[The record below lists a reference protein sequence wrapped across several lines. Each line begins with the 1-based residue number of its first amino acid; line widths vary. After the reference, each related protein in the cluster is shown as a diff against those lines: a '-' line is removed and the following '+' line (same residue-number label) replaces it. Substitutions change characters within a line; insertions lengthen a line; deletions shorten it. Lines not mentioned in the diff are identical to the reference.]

1 MYLTHIFLCLTM
13 SGTFQT
19 SQEIADNA
27 TAIRNSIYTKRFPQC
42 FVEHTNVSKD
52 FLYYLPLS
60 VITEFSDSPL
70 FKGQR
75 LTLPYPSVRPDIE
88 VSDELLLYYKK
99 RPESEGL
106 LPCKV
111 EVTNINRAASSM
123 TVTIAEV
130 FNNSVSSEFVR
141 NILRKPAEIGN
152 TRLSSDEFNALLD
165 VMGGIRLEEGDLL
178 NHVKHY
184 IAAKG
189 YYFDEETLYN
199 YHICLKT
206 RPFIILA
213 GLSGTGK
220 SKLSQL
226 YAEAL
231 GSSVENE
238 RYLRLA
244 VRPSWNDDR
253 YLLGYMNTVT
263 GEYMTEPAVDLI
275 LNAEADDEHL
285 YFFCLDEMN
294 LAHVEYY
301 FSQFLSALEEERPS
315 YRRIQL
321 VSQRVQKRF
330 QEQGR
335 ALDIPV
341 FLSLPSNL
349 LFTGTVNI
357 DETTQSLSDKVIDR
371 ANTIEFFAVDLDK
384 IPERQQGPVPLTI
397 SAMTWRSYQ
406 SHQPDTRYR
415 TQIVE
420 IGKILNEADL
430 GLGYRVV
437 REIELYLANSKDLLT
452 LEAAFDLQVK
462 QRILPRVRGT
472 EAISEMLEKL
482 IDFTKH
488 HNLPRSERRLDEM
501 KFRLKRDGY
510 TSFWR

>member
-1 MYLTHIFLCLTM
+1 
-13 SGTFQT
+13 
-19 SQEIADNA
+19 
-27 TAIRNSIYTKRFPQC
+27 
-42 FVEHTNVSKD
+42 VEHTNVSKD
-52 FLYYLPLS
+52 FLYILPS
-60 VITEFSDSPL
+60 SATAEFSDSPL

-75 LTLPYPSVRPDIE
+75 LTFPYPSVRSGPE
-88 VSDELLLYYKK
+88 VNDGLLLYYTK
-99 RPESEGL
+99 RPESESL
-106 LPCKV
+106 LPCKA
-111 EVTNINRAASSM
+111 EVTNINRAANSM
-123 TVTIAEV
+123 TITITEI
-130 FNNSVSSEFVR
+130 FNTGVSGMLVKDILHRTSET
-141 NILRKPAEIGN
+141 GH
-152 TRLSSDEFNALLD
+152 TRLSSDELNALLD
-165 VMGGIRLEEGDLL
+165 HMGGIRLEEHDLL
-178 NHVKHY
+178 DRVKHY
-184 IAAKG
+184 ITARG

-275 LNAEADDEHL
+275 LTAEVDHEHL

-301 FSQFLSALEEERPS
+301 FSQFLSALEEEQS
-315 YRRIQL
+315 SFRRIHL
-321 VSQRVQKRF
+321 VSQRILKRF
-330 QEQGR
+330 QERGKM
-335 ALDIPV
+335 LDVPAFV
-341 FLSLPSNL
+341 TLPSNL
-349 LFTGTVNI
+349 LFTGTINV

-371 ANTIEFFAVDLDK
+371 ANTIEFFVVDLDK
-384 IPERQQGPVPLTI
+384 IPERQPEPAPLTI
-397 SAMTWRSYQ
+397 SATTWHSYQ
-406 SHQPDTRYR
+406 ARQPDTRYR
-415 TQIVE
+415 AQIIE
-420 IGKILNEADL
+420 LGKILNEADL

-437 REIELYLANSKDLLT
+437 REMELYLANSKDLLT
-452 LEAAFDLQVK
+452 PKVAFDLQVK

-472 EAISEMLEKL
+472 EAISDMLEKL
-482 IDFTKH
+482 LGFTKH
-488 HNLPRSERRLDEM
+488 YQLPRSERRLDEM